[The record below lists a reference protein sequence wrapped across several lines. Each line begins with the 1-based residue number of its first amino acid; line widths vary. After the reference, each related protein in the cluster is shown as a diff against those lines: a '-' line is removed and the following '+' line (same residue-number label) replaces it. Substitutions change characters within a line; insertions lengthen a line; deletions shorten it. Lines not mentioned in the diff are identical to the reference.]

1 MILNKKKYMI
11 IFLLMW
17 FIVDCNSNHRTM
29 PKASLVNLSH
39 LDYLYEEIMMDSL
52 PAAIIHIYADYPNY
66 HWVEAAG
73 EGIACVDDVARAAVL
88 YLRHYQ
94 YFNEETS
101 LRKTEKLLQF
111 ILEMQAAN
119 GMFCNFIYADHSIN
133 KTRHNSQPKADW
145 WSWRAV
151 WALGEAYPIF
161 VQIEPDFADKIEESI
176 KGTFPDIDSLMLHYP
191 EIQQFEGFAQPSWLP
206 LGGAADQTSELLLG
220 LIPYYSSTRDS
231 SVKQY
236 ILKLCEGL
244 LKMQIG
250 DSSNFPYG
258 ALLTWQN
265 TWHAWGN
272 SQAEVL
278 IRAGKVLN
286 NESFIEKGLQEV
298 QFFYPYI
305 WSKNFIRKI
314 SFRKQNNLIEPV
326 EISKFQQIAY
336 NIRPMVMASLAAYKA
351 TGKKSFA
358 EQAGRIACWFFGRN
372 PANHLMYDPETGR
385 CFDGINKSDDISKNS
400 GAEST
405 IEALLSLLEV
415 EKYDVAKKIVHEFY
429 KQ

>member
-1 MILNKKKYMI
+1 M
-11 IFLLMW
+11 
-17 FIVDCNSNHRTM
+17 DCSSSQRTT
-29 PKASLVNLSH
+29 PKTSLVNLSH
-39 LDYLYEEIMMDSL
+39 LDHLYEEIMMDSR
-52 PAAIIHIYADYPNY
+52 PAAVIHIYADYPDY

-101 LRKTEKLLQF
+101 LRKAEKLLQF
-111 ILEMQAAN
+111 ILDMQATN
-119 GMFCNFIYADHSIN
+119 GMFYNFIYADYSIN

-145 WSWRAV
+145 WSWRAL

-161 VQIEPDFADKIEESI
+161 VQIDPNFAYKIEESI
-176 KGTFPDIDSLMLHYP
+176 KGTFPGIDSLMLHYP
-191 EIQQFEGFAQPSWLP
+191 EVQQFEGFAQPSWLP

-236 ILKLCEGL
+236 ILRLCKGL

-250 DSSNFPYG
+250 DSSDFPYG
-258 ALLTWQN
+258 VLLTWQN

-286 NESFIEKGLQEV
+286 KESFIEKGLQEV

-305 WSKNFIRKI
+305 LNKNFIRKI
-314 SFRKQNNLIEPV
+314 SFREQNNLIEPI
-326 EISKFQQIAY
+326 EISEFQQIAY
-336 NIRPMVMASLAAYKA
+336 NIRPMVMASLAAYKI
-351 TGKKSFA
+351 TGDKHFA
-358 EQAGRIACWFFGRN
+358 EQAGEIARWFFGKN

-385 CFDGINKSDDISKNS
+385 CFDGINNSDHINKNS

-415 EKYDVAKKIVHEFY
+415 EKYDVAKKIVQEFS